1 MSLPSP
7 AIKVC
12 GLTCLEDARLAV
24 DAGATMLGFVDV
36 AASPRCVPAS
46 KVATILAAL
55 PAAVASVLVLAD
67 TKPAEANA
75 LIHTANASWV
85 QLCGDEQPKDFAEF
99 PVPIL
104 RRLAVEPGAHHH
116 LERWRGVATAF
127 VLDHPAAAGGSG
139 RAVDRHLAAELARQ
153 APCLLAGGLDAAQV
167 QQAVKVV
174 RPLGLDASSRLE
186 RQPGRKSPEAVQ
198 AFVTSARTAL
208 EELK

>member
-1 MSLPSP
+1 MNLPSP

-12 GLTCLEDARLAV
+12 GLTCLEDARLAM

-36 AASPRCVPAS
+36 AASPRCVAAA

-55 PAAVASVLVLAD
+55 PSAVASVLVLAN
-67 TKPAEANA
+67 TKPAEASSRVHA
-75 LIHTANASWV
+75 ANAGWV
-85 QLCGDEQPKDFAEF
+85 QLCGDEQPEDFTEF

-116 LERWRGVATAF
+116 LEQWREVATAF

-139 RAVDRHLAAELARQ
+139 RAVDRQLAAELARQ

-167 QQAVKVV
+167 EQAVKIV

-186 RQPGRKSPEAVQ
+186 RQPGRKSTEAVQ
-198 AFVTSARTAL
+198 AFITNARAAL
-208 EELK
+208 EDLR